1 MSADQAASLSIRVYR
16 KLARWFPDEFQRAC
30 GDEMAL
36 VSEEIIRETAGRLGW
51 RGLFPLLLRLFPDLL
66 RRLIAEYTHE
76 LSTDVRYA
84 LRTLAQSPGFALVA
98 FLSLAIGIGM
108 TTTMYSQLRSTVF
121 RDVPGLAAPEGLVT
135 TRIQASYPLYEAM
148 QTASGQ
154 FASLTAYM
162 APVPFTAGARGNS
175 QRIWGHLVAPNYFDV
190 LQVEGIRGRAFGP
203 AEVTRN
209 ASPTAVL
216 SHRFWT
222 NKLGSDP
229 AVFDRPIQIN
239 GQPVQVIGVAPPRF
253 LGASPMVAAADIF
266 IPVTA
271 QPKIAPELASSPLE
285 DRRVAAFHLVG
296 RLKPGISSKEAQTA
310 LNQFVRRYESAHGD
324 PNRDSE
330 SPRVRMAD
338 ASKLMPLSEEEKPA
352 VTAFPILLAALTLWI
367 SCANVAT
374 MQLARAASR
383 QKEVGVRLALGA
395 GRARIVRQLL
405 TESMILGLAGGVGGC
420 LFAAWS
426 YTATDSIRPL
436 MPNFAELDFRLDYE
450 TLLVTFAVSL
460 IVGVI
465 FGLAPALQAS
475 RTDLVSAMKPGTAV
489 RLPKYRRFGSRNV
502 LVLQQ
507 VAGSLA
513 LLLITGYVVLGF
525 QKSSGLDL
533 GFEPANLTTVSID
546 PMREGYSAPRTAEFF
561 DTLPDRIRRAPGV
574 LAASLSKHPPL
585 GLASTEMFGNVNTP
599 EDMKRV
605 SALRSEVAG
614 AGYFETLQ
622 LPITRGR
629 AFRNSDEKRNPP
641 VLVVNETMARETWPD
656 QDAIE
661 KTLEIDRIKHEVIGV
676 SKDVRSGFAFEL
688 AKKSVYRLMSVDH
701 YTAPAPQGITLIVR
715 TEPGVDAA
723 RLVRREISM
732 LDANLTVFN
741 VSTVADTVRGFTYLV
756 ELTMMVYGG
765 IGLFGLLLAVIGLA
779 GVTAYAVVRRTKE
792 IGIRMALGA
801 RRADVLRL
809 VMGEGAALVVAGTI
823 IGQAMAWGISQI
835 LQSYVAALSQVMGTS
850 ISDPVLVIG
859 APLLLAA
866 LALLACYWPA
876 RRSTRIDPMIAL
888 RQE

>member
-1 MSADQAASLSIRVYR
+1 MSTDQAASMSIRIYR
-16 KLARWFPDEFQRAC
+16 GLARWFPDEFQRAC
-30 GDEMAL
+30 GEEMVL
-36 VSEEIIRETAGRLGW
+36 VSEDLIRETAARLGW
-51 RGLFPLLLRLFPDLL
+51 RGLCPLLARLFTDLV

-76 LSTDVRYA
+76 FSSDVRYGV
-84 LRTLAQSPGFALVA
+84 RTLAQSPGFTLVA

-121 RDVPGLAAPEGLVT
+121 RDVPGLAAPDGLVT
-135 TRIQASYPLYEAM
+135 TRLQASYPLYEAM
-148 QTASGQ
+148 RTGSGQ
-154 FASLTAYM
+154 FDSLTAYL
-162 APVPFTAGARGNS
+162 APVPFTVGVRGNS

-190 LQVEGIRGRAFGP
+190 LQVNGMRGRTFGA
-203 AEVTRN
+203 AEATRN
-209 ASPTAVL
+209 APPTAIV
-216 SHRFWT
+216 SHRFWS

-229 AVFDRPIQIN
+229 AVFDRPIPIN

-253 LGASPMVAAADIF
+253 LGASPMLAAADIF

-271 QPKIAPELASSPLE
+271 QPKIAPELAANPLE
-285 DRRVAAFHLVG
+285 DRRVAAFHLLG
-296 RLKPGISSKEAQTA
+296 RLAPGIAPKQAQTA
-310 LNQFVRRYESAHGD
+310 LDQFVRRYEVTHGD
-324 PNRDSE
+324 PNRDSKE
-330 SPRVRMAD
+330 PRVRMAD

-374 MQLARAASR
+374 MQLARSASR

-405 TESMILGLAGGVGGC
+405 TESMLLGLAGGVGGW

-450 TLLVTFAVSL
+450 TFVVTFAISL
-460 IVGVI
+460 LVGLM
-465 FGLAPALQAS
+465 FGLAPALRAS
-475 RTDLVSAMKPGTAV
+475 RTDLVSAMKPGAGV
-489 RLPKYRRFGSRNV
+489 RLPKYRWFGSRNM

-525 QKSSGLDL
+525 QKSSDLDL
-533 GFEPANLTTVSID
+533 GFEPANLTTVSLD
-546 PMREGYSAPRTAEFF
+546 PMREGYSAAQTAEFF
-561 DTLPDRIRRAPGV
+561 DALPDRIRRAPGV
-574 LAASLSKHPPL
+574 VAASLSNHPPL
-585 GLASTEMFGNVNTP
+585 GLASSEMFGNVNTP
-599 EDMKRV
+599 EDMKRL
-605 SALRSEVAG
+605 SGLRSELVG

-622 LPITRGR
+622 LPLTRGR
-629 AFRNSDEKRNPP
+629 AFRKPDENRNPP
-641 VLVVNETMARETWPD
+641 VLVVNETLARETWPG
-656 QDAIE
+656 QDPIGN
-661 KTLEIDRIKHEVIGV
+661 TLDIDRIKHEVIGV
-676 SKDVRSGFAFEL
+676 SKDVRSGFAFEF
-688 AKKSVYRLMSVDH
+688 AKKSLYRLMGTDH
-701 YTAPAPQGITLIVR
+701 YTAAAPQGVTLVLR

-723 RLVRREISM
+723 RLVRCEIAM
-732 LDANLTVFN
+732 LDDGLTVFN
-741 VSTVADTVRGFTYLV
+741 VKTVIETVRGFAYLV

-809 VMGEGAALVVAGTI
+809 VMREGAALVVAGTI
-823 IGQAMAWGISQI
+823 LGQGMAWGVSQM
-835 LQSYVAALSQVMGTS
+835 LQSYVAAMSQVMGTS
-850 ISDPVLVIG
+850 ISDPVLVFG
-859 APLLLAA
+859 APLLLAG
-866 LALLACYWPA
+866 LTLLACYWPA
-876 RRSTRIDPMIAL
+876 RRSTKIDPMIAL